1 MFRDIFNTRNST
13 LFRSQFSDFSETSL
27 EMHVISENVI
37 EDEVDFEEQHWNE
50 DPLTGR
56 LRSQYQIIENIQ
68 SEKPSFAGRGFVIVN
83 KIVPAI

>member
-56 LRSQYQIIENIQ
+56 LRSQYQIIENIY
-68 SEKPSFAGRGFVIVN
+68 
-83 KIVPAI
+83 